1 MFYLTF
7 LSVSYTFN
15 WAGIYE
21 YKQKFIDG
29 FMMTIVISFF
39 ALILS
44 FLIGLFFAYGQSS
57 KVIFLRFFSRFY
69 IEGIRGTPLL
79 VQILI
84 FYYVFAN
91 SLGLENRYVVGVV
104 ILALF
109 SGAYWAVITM
119 GVTLE
124 IAKLVT
130 VSWLYRNWN
139 LDLLPQ
145 SIRAYLLSA
154 VLMLMFITSIG
165 IFGFLSKAHL
175 DTAAPN
181 TGNRLLVKNIE
192 RQIDSEKKAI
202 TGAQKI
208 VDQLDKALDKVIDK
222 DADKGLIERQ
232 KQITERNRANNII
245 TNSSKKITDLSNQK
259 LKYDKDQLAIDKEVG
274 PFKYVAEILFGDAD
288 DGNLDRAVRFIIICL
303 ILVFDPLAVLML
315 VAVNVSIKE
324 YQRNK
329 GIINKEQELEKKIE
343 RLQKKNDTYKEK
355 QGVLLKSIFG
365 ENADQKSLS
374 ELNPDEIKVK
384 LDQIMEIKDEKNT

>member
-1 MFYLTF
+1 MILTILLF
-7 LSVSYTFN
+7 ISGIAVSVV
-15 WAGIYE
+15 G
-21 YKQKFIDG
+21 
-29 FMMTIVISFF
+29 
-39 ALILS
+39 
-44 FLIGLFFAYGQSS
+44 AYYS
-57 KVIFLRFFSRFY
+57 I
-69 IEGIRGTPLL
+69 
-79 VQILI
+79 
-84 FYYVFAN
+84 
-91 SLGLENRYVVGVV
+91 LGLA
-104 ILALF
+104 ALF
-109 SGAYWAVITM
+109 AGAYWAVITM

-208 VDQLDKALDKVIDK
+208 IDQLDTALDKVIDK

-232 KQITERNRANNII
+232 KQTTERNRVNNII
-245 TNSSKKITDLSNQK
+245 ANSSKKITDLSNQK

-324 YQRNK
+324 YQRSK
-329 GIINKEQELEKKIE
+329 GAKNKEEDLEKKIE
-343 RLQKKNDTYKEK
+343 RLQKKNELYKEK

-365 ENADQKSLS
+365 ENADQKSL
-374 ELNPDEIKVK
+374 EQLDPNEIKIK
-384 LDQIMEIKDEKNT
+384 LDQIMEIKDEKNS

>member
-1 MFYLTF
+1 MILTI
-7 LSVSYTFN
+7 LLLISGLAVS
-15 WAGIYE
+15 I
-21 YKQKFIDG
+21 
-29 FMMTIVISFF
+29 
-39 ALILS
+39 
-44 FLIGLFFAYGQSS
+44 IGAYYS
-57 KVIFLRFFSRFY
+57 I
-69 IEGIRGTPLL
+69 
-79 VQILI
+79 
-84 FYYVFAN
+84 
-91 SLGLENRYVVGVV
+91 LGLA
-104 ILALF
+104 ALF
-109 SGAYWAVITM
+109 AGAYWAVVTM
-119 GVTLE
+119 GITLE
-124 IAKLVT
+124 VAKLVT
-130 VSWLYRNWN
+130 VSWLYRNWK

-145 SIRAYLLSA
+145 SIRMYLLSA

-175 DTAAPN
+175 DTSAPN

-192 RQIDSEKKAI
+192 RQIESEKKAI

-232 KQITERNRANNII
+232 KQQNERNRANNII
-245 TNSSKKITDLSNQK
+245 TNSSNKITQLSNQK
-259 LKYDKDQLAIDKEVG
+259 LNYDKNQLAIDKEIG

-288 DGNLDRAVRFIIICL
+288 DGNLDRAVRFVIICL
-303 ILVFDPLAVLML
+303 LFVFDPLAVLML

>member
-1 MFYLTF
+1 MILTILLF
-7 LSVSYTFN
+7 LSGIAVSVV
-15 WAGIYE
+15 G
-21 YKQKFIDG
+21 
-29 FMMTIVISFF
+29 
-39 ALILS
+39 
-44 FLIGLFFAYGQSS
+44 AYYS
-57 KVIFLRFFSRFY
+57 I
-69 IEGIRGTPLL
+69 
-79 VQILI
+79 
-84 FYYVFAN
+84 
-91 SLGLENRYVVGVV
+91 LGLA
-104 ILALF
+104 ALF
-109 SGAYWAVITM
+109 AGAYWAVITM

-202 TGAQKI
+202 EGAQKI

-245 TNSSKKITDLSNQK
+245 ANSSKKITDLSNQK

-324 YQRNK
+324 YQRSK
-329 GIINKEQELEKKIE
+329 GIKNKEEDLEKKIE

>member
-1 MFYLTF
+1 
-7 LSVSYTFN
+7 
-15 WAGIYE
+15 
-21 YKQKFIDG
+21 
-29 FMMTIVISFF
+29 
-39 ALILS
+39 
-44 FLIGLFFAYGQSS
+44 
-57 KVIFLRFFSRFY
+57 
-69 IEGIRGTPLL
+69 
-79 VQILI
+79 
-84 FYYVFAN
+84 
-91 SLGLENRYVVGVV
+91 
-104 ILALF
+104 
-109 SGAYWAVITM
+109 M

-124 IAKLVT
+124 VAKLVT

-208 VDQLDKALDKVIDK
+208 IDQLDTALDKVIDK

-232 KQITERNRANNII
+232 KQTTERNRVNNII
-245 TNSSKKITDLSNQK
+245 ANSSKKITDLSNQK

-324 YQRNK
+324 YQRSKNLV
-329 GIINKEQELEKKIE
+329 NKEETLEQQIE
-343 RLQKKNDTYKEK
+343 RLKKRNESLRDKERDYKAFVQKLGAKE
-355 QGVLLKSIFG
+355 LSDL
-365 ENADQKSLS
+365 NA
-374 ELNPDEIKVK
+374 DEIKVK
-384 LDQIMEIKDEKNT
+384 LDQIYDWNEKKGKDDKNT

>member
-1 MFYLTF
+1 MILTILLF
-7 LSVSYTFN
+7 ISGIAVSVV
-15 WAGIYE
+15 G
-21 YKQKFIDG
+21 
-29 FMMTIVISFF
+29 
-39 ALILS
+39 
-44 FLIGLFFAYGQSS
+44 AYYS
-57 KVIFLRFFSRFY
+57 I
-69 IEGIRGTPLL
+69 
-79 VQILI
+79 
-84 FYYVFAN
+84 
-91 SLGLENRYVVGVV
+91 LGLA
-104 ILALF
+104 ALF
-109 SGAYWAVITM
+109 AGAYWAVITM

-145 SIRAYLLSA
+145 SIRAYLLSS

-232 KQITERNRANNII
+232 KQTTERNKVNNII
-245 TNSSKKITDLSNQK
+245 ANSSKKITDLSNQK

-329 GIINKEQELEKKIE
+329 GIKNKEEDLEKKIE
-343 RLQKKNDTYKEK
+343 RLQKKNEVYKEK

-365 ENADQKSLS
+365 DNADQKSLA
-374 ELNPDEIKVK
+374 ELDPDEIKVK
-384 LDQIMEIKDEKNT
+384 LDQILEIKDEKNS

>member
-1 MFYLTF
+1 MILTILLF
-7 LSVSYTFN
+7 LSGIAVSVV
-15 WAGIYE
+15 G
-21 YKQKFIDG
+21 
-29 FMMTIVISFF
+29 
-39 ALILS
+39 
-44 FLIGLFFAYGQSS
+44 AYYS
-57 KVIFLRFFSRFY
+57 I
-69 IEGIRGTPLL
+69 
-79 VQILI
+79 
-84 FYYVFAN
+84 
-91 SLGLENRYVVGVV
+91 LGLA
-104 ILALF
+104 ALF
-109 SGAYWAVITM
+109 AGAYWAVITM

-202 TGAQKI
+202 EGAQKI

-245 TNSSKKITDLSNQK
+245 ANSSKKITDLSNQK

-324 YQRNK
+324 YQRSK
-329 GIINKEQELEKKIE
+329 GEKNKEEDLEKKIE
-343 RLQKKNDTYKEK
+343 RLQKKNELYKEK

-365 ENADQKSLS
+365 ENADQKSL
-374 ELNPDEIKVK
+374 EQLDPNEIKIK
-384 LDQIMEIKDEKNT
+384 LDQIMEIKDEKNS

>member
-1 MFYLTF
+1 MILTILLF
-7 LSVSYTFN
+7 ISGIAVSVV
-15 WAGIYE
+15 G
-21 YKQKFIDG
+21 
-29 FMMTIVISFF
+29 
-39 ALILS
+39 
-44 FLIGLFFAYGQSS
+44 AYYS
-57 KVIFLRFFSRFY
+57 I
-69 IEGIRGTPLL
+69 
-79 VQILI
+79 
-84 FYYVFAN
+84 
-91 SLGLENRYVVGVV
+91 LGLA
-104 ILALF
+104 ALF
-109 SGAYWAVITM
+109 AGAYWAVITM

-124 IAKLVT
+124 VAKLVT

-175 DTAAPN
+175 DTSAPN

-202 TGAQKI
+202 AGAQKI

-232 KQITERNRANNII
+232 KQQNDRNRANNII
-245 TNSSKKITDLSNQK
+245 TNSSNKITQLSNQK
-259 LKYDKDQLAIDKEVG
+259 LNYDKNQLAIDKEIG

-288 DGNLDRAVRFIIICL
+288 DGNLDRAVRFVIICL
-303 ILVFDPLAVLML
+303 LFVFDPLAVLML

-329 GIINKEQELEKKIE
+329 KVINKEETMEQQIE
-343 RLQKKNDTYKEK
+343 RLKKRNETLKDKERDYKAFVQKLGAKE
-355 QGVLLKSIFG
+355 
-365 ENADQKSLS
+365 LS
-374 ELNPDEIKVK
+374 DLDADEIKVK
-384 LDQIMEIKDEKNT
+384 LDQIYDWNEKKGKNEKDV

>member
-1 MFYLTF
+1 MILTILLF
-7 LSVSYTFN
+7 ISGIAVSVV
-15 WAGIYE
+15 G
-21 YKQKFIDG
+21 
-29 FMMTIVISFF
+29 
-39 ALILS
+39 
-44 FLIGLFFAYGQSS
+44 AYYS
-57 KVIFLRFFSRFY
+57 I
-69 IEGIRGTPLL
+69 
-79 VQILI
+79 
-84 FYYVFAN
+84 
-91 SLGLENRYVVGVV
+91 LGLA
-104 ILALF
+104 ALF
-109 SGAYWAVITM
+109 AGAYWAVITM

-124 IAKLVT
+124 VAKLVT

-208 VDQLDKALDKVIDK
+208 IDQLDTALDKVIDK

-232 KQITERNRANNII
+232 KQTTERNRVNNII
-245 TNSSKKITDLSNQK
+245 ANSSKKITDLSNQK

-329 GIINKEQELEKKIE
+329 KLLNLNKEETLEQQVE
-343 RLQKKNDTYKEK
+343 RLKKRNESLKDKERDYKTFVQKLGAKE
-355 QGVLLKSIFG
+355 LSDL
-365 ENADQKSLS
+365 NA
-374 ELNPDEIKVK
+374 DEIKVK
-384 LDQIMEIKDEKNT
+384 LDQIYDWNEKKGKDDKNT

>member
-1 MFYLTF
+1 MILTI
-7 LSVSYTFN
+7 LLLISGLAVS
-15 WAGIYE
+15 I
-21 YKQKFIDG
+21 
-29 FMMTIVISFF
+29 
-39 ALILS
+39 
-44 FLIGLFFAYGQSS
+44 IGAYYS
-57 KVIFLRFFSRFY
+57 I
-69 IEGIRGTPLL
+69 
-79 VQILI
+79 
-84 FYYVFAN
+84 
-91 SLGLENRYVVGVV
+91 LGLA
-104 ILALF
+104 ALF
-109 SGAYWAVITM
+109 AGAYWAVVTM
-119 GVTLE
+119 GITLE
-124 IAKLVT
+124 VAKLVT
-130 VSWLYRNWN
+130 VSWLYRNWK

-145 SIRAYLLSA
+145 SIRMYLLSA

-208 VDQLDKALDKVIDK
+208 IDQLDTALDKVIDK

-232 KQITERNRANNII
+232 KQTTERNRVNNII
-245 TNSSKKITDLSNQK
+245 ANSSKKITDLSNQK

-384 LDQIMEIKDEKNT
+384 LDQIMEIKDEKNS

>member
-1 MFYLTF
+1 MILTI
-7 LSVSYTFN
+7 LLLISGLAVS
-15 WAGIYE
+15 I
-21 YKQKFIDG
+21 
-29 FMMTIVISFF
+29 
-39 ALILS
+39 
-44 FLIGLFFAYGQSS
+44 IGAYYS
-57 KVIFLRFFSRFY
+57 I
-69 IEGIRGTPLL
+69 
-79 VQILI
+79 
-84 FYYVFAN
+84 
-91 SLGLENRYVVGVV
+91 LGLA
-104 ILALF
+104 ALF
-109 SGAYWAVITM
+109 AGAYWAVVTM
-119 GVTLE
+119 GITLE

-130 VSWLYRNWN
+130 VSWLYRNWK

-145 SIRAYLLSA
+145 SIRMYLLSA

-208 VDQLDKALDKVIDK
+208 IDQLDTALDKVIDK

-232 KQITERNRANNII
+232 KQTTERNRVNNII
-245 TNSSKKITDLSNQK
+245 ANSSKKITDLSNQK

-324 YQRNK
+324 YQRSK
-329 GIINKEQELEKKIE
+329 GIVNKEETLEQQIE
-343 RLQKKNDTYKEK
+343 RLKKRNESLRDKERDYKAFVQKLGAKE
-355 QGVLLKSIFG
+355 LSDL
-365 ENADQKSLS
+365 NA
-374 ELNPDEIKVK
+374 DEIKVK
-384 LDQIMEIKDEKNT
+384 LDQIYDWNEKKGKDDKNT

>member
-1 MFYLTF
+1 MILTILLF
-7 LSVSYTFN
+7 ISGIAVSVV
-15 WAGIYE
+15 G
-21 YKQKFIDG
+21 
-29 FMMTIVISFF
+29 
-39 ALILS
+39 
-44 FLIGLFFAYGQSS
+44 AYYS
-57 KVIFLRFFSRFY
+57 I
-69 IEGIRGTPLL
+69 
-79 VQILI
+79 
-84 FYYVFAN
+84 
-91 SLGLENRYVVGVV
+91 LGLA
-104 ILALF
+104 ALF
-109 SGAYWAVITM
+109 AGAYWAVITM

-175 DTAAPN
+175 DTATPN

-202 TGAQKI
+202 EGAQKI

-245 TNSSKKITDLSNQK
+245 ANSSKKITDLSNQK

-324 YQRNK
+324 YQRSK
-329 GIINKEQELEKKIE
+329 GIKNKEEDLEKKIE

>member
-1 MFYLTF
+1 MILTILLF
-7 LSVSYTFN
+7 LSGIAVSVV
-15 WAGIYE
+15 G
-21 YKQKFIDG
+21 
-29 FMMTIVISFF
+29 
-39 ALILS
+39 
-44 FLIGLFFAYGQSS
+44 AYYS
-57 KVIFLRFFSRFY
+57 I
-69 IEGIRGTPLL
+69 
-79 VQILI
+79 
-84 FYYVFAN
+84 
-91 SLGLENRYVVGVV
+91 LGLA
-104 ILALF
+104 ALF
-109 SGAYWAVITM
+109 AGAYWAVITM

-202 TGAQKI
+202 EGAQKI

-245 TNSSKKITDLSNQK
+245 ANSSKKITDLSNQK

-329 GIINKEQELEKKIE
+329 SVKNKEEDLEKKIE
-343 RLQKKNDTYKEK
+343 RLQKKNDVYKEK

-365 ENADQKSLS
+365 DNADQKSLA

-384 LDQIMEIKDEKNT
+384 LDQIMEMKDEKNT

>member
-1 MFYLTF
+1 MILTILLF
-7 LSVSYTFN
+7 ISGIAVSVV
-15 WAGIYE
+15 G
-21 YKQKFIDG
+21 
-29 FMMTIVISFF
+29 
-39 ALILS
+39 
-44 FLIGLFFAYGQSS
+44 AYYS
-57 KVIFLRFFSRFY
+57 I
-69 IEGIRGTPLL
+69 
-79 VQILI
+79 
-84 FYYVFAN
+84 
-91 SLGLENRYVVGVV
+91 LGLA
-104 ILALF
+104 ALF
-109 SGAYWAVITM
+109 AGAYWAVITM

-124 IAKLVT
+124 VAKLVT

-192 RQIDSEKKAI
+192 RQIDTEKKAI

-208 VDQLDKALDKVIDK
+208 IDQLDTALDKVIDK

-232 KQITERNRANNII
+232 KQTNERNRVNNII
-245 TNSSKKITDLSNQK
+245 ANSSKKITDLSNQK

>member
-1 MFYLTF
+1 MILTI
-7 LSVSYTFN
+7 LLLISGLAVS
-15 WAGIYE
+15 
-21 YKQKFIDG
+21 FIG
-29 FMMTIVISFF
+29 
-39 ALILS
+39 
-44 FLIGLFFAYGQSS
+44 AYYS
-57 KVIFLRFFSRFY
+57 I
-69 IEGIRGTPLL
+69 
-79 VQILI
+79 
-84 FYYVFAN
+84 
-91 SLGLENRYVVGVV
+91 LGLA
-104 ILALF
+104 ALF
-109 SGAYWAVITM
+109 AGAYWAVVTM
-119 GVTLE
+119 GITLE
-124 IAKLVT
+124 VAKLVT
-130 VSWLYRNWN
+130 VSWLYRNWK

-145 SIRAYLLSA
+145 SIRMYLLSA

-175 DTAAPN
+175 DTSAPN

-192 RQIDSEKKAI
+192 RQIESEKKAI
-202 TGAQKI
+202 AGAQKI

-245 TNSSKKITDLSNQK
+245 ANSSKKITDLSNQK

-329 GIINKEQELEKKIE
+329 GVKNKEEELEKKIE
-343 RLQKKNDTYKEK
+343 RLQKKNEVYKEK

-365 ENADQKSLS
+365 DNADQKTLS
-374 ELNPDEIKVK
+374 ELDPDEIKVK
-384 LDQIMEIKDEKNT
+384 LDQILEIKDEKNT

>member
-1 MFYLTF
+1 MILTILLF
-7 LSVSYTFN
+7 ISGIAVSVV
-15 WAGIYE
+15 G
-21 YKQKFIDG
+21 
-29 FMMTIVISFF
+29 
-39 ALILS
+39 
-44 FLIGLFFAYGQSS
+44 AYYS
-57 KVIFLRFFSRFY
+57 I
-69 IEGIRGTPLL
+69 
-79 VQILI
+79 
-84 FYYVFAN
+84 
-91 SLGLENRYVVGVV
+91 LGLA
-104 ILALF
+104 ALF
-109 SGAYWAVITM
+109 AGAYWAVITM

-202 TGAQKI
+202 EGAQKI

-245 TNSSKKITDLSNQK
+245 ANSSKKITDLSNQK

-329 GIINKEQELEKKIE
+329 KLLNLNKEETLEQQVE
-343 RLQKKNDTYKEK
+343 RLKKRNESLKDKERDYKTFVQKLGAKE
-355 QGVLLKSIFG
+355 LSDL
-365 ENADQKSLS
+365 NA
-374 ELNPDEIKVK
+374 DEIKVK
-384 LDQIMEIKDEKNT
+384 LDQIYDWNEKKGKNEKDV

>member
-1 MFYLTF
+1 MILTILLF
-7 LSVSYTFN
+7 LSGIAVSVV
-15 WAGIYE
+15 G
-21 YKQKFIDG
+21 
-29 FMMTIVISFF
+29 
-39 ALILS
+39 
-44 FLIGLFFAYGQSS
+44 AYYS
-57 KVIFLRFFSRFY
+57 I
-69 IEGIRGTPLL
+69 
-79 VQILI
+79 
-84 FYYVFAN
+84 
-91 SLGLENRYVVGVV
+91 LGLA
-104 ILALF
+104 ALF
-109 SGAYWAVITM
+109 AGAYWAVITM

-202 TGAQKI
+202 EGAQKI

-245 TNSSKKITDLSNQK
+245 ANSSKKITDLSNQK

-324 YQRNK
+324 YQRSKNLV
-329 GIINKEQELEKKIE
+329 NKEETLEQQVE
-343 RLQKKNDTYKEK
+343 RLKKRNESLRDKERDYKAFVQKLGAKE
-355 QGVLLKSIFG
+355 
-365 ENADQKSLS
+365 LS
-374 ELNPDEIKVK
+374 DLDADEIKVK
-384 LDQIMEIKDEKNT
+384 LDQIYDWNEKKGKDDKNT

>member
-1 MFYLTF
+1 MILTILLF
-7 LSVSYTFN
+7 LSGIAVSVV
-15 WAGIYE
+15 G
-21 YKQKFIDG
+21 
-29 FMMTIVISFF
+29 
-39 ALILS
+39 
-44 FLIGLFFAYGQSS
+44 AYYS
-57 KVIFLRFFSRFY
+57 I
-69 IEGIRGTPLL
+69 
-79 VQILI
+79 
-84 FYYVFAN
+84 
-91 SLGLENRYVVGVV
+91 LGLA
-104 ILALF
+104 ALF
-109 SGAYWAVITM
+109 AGAYWAVITM

-145 SIRAYLLSA
+145 SIRAYLLSS

-202 TGAQKI
+202 EGAQKI

-232 KQITERNRANNII
+232 KQQNERNRANNII
-245 TNSSKKITDLSNQK
+245 TSSSNKITQLSNQK
-259 LKYDKDQLAIDKEVG
+259 LNYDKNQLSIDKEIG

>member
-1 MFYLTF
+1 MILTILLF
-7 LSVSYTFN
+7 LSGIAVSVV
-15 WAGIYE
+15 G
-21 YKQKFIDG
+21 
-29 FMMTIVISFF
+29 
-39 ALILS
+39 
-44 FLIGLFFAYGQSS
+44 AYYS
-57 KVIFLRFFSRFY
+57 I
-69 IEGIRGTPLL
+69 
-79 VQILI
+79 
-84 FYYVFAN
+84 
-91 SLGLENRYVVGVV
+91 LGLA
-104 ILALF
+104 ALF
-109 SGAYWAVITM
+109 AGAYWAVITM

-202 TGAQKI
+202 EGAQKI

-245 TNSSKKITDLSNQK
+245 ANSSKKITDLSNQK

-324 YQRNK
+324 YQRSKNL
-329 GIINKEQELEKKIE
+329 GNKEETLEQQVE
-343 RLQKKNDTYKEK
+343 RLKKRNESLRDKERDYKAFVQKLGAKE
-355 QGVLLKSIFG
+355 
-365 ENADQKSLS
+365 LS
-374 ELNPDEIKVK
+374 DLDADEIKVK
-384 LDQIMEIKDEKNT
+384 LDQIYDWNEKKGKDDKNT

>member
-1 MFYLTF
+1 MILTILLF
-7 LSVSYTFN
+7 ISGIAVSVV
-15 WAGIYE
+15 G
-21 YKQKFIDG
+21 
-29 FMMTIVISFF
+29 
-39 ALILS
+39 
-44 FLIGLFFAYGQSS
+44 AYYS
-57 KVIFLRFFSRFY
+57 I
-69 IEGIRGTPLL
+69 
-79 VQILI
+79 
-84 FYYVFAN
+84 
-91 SLGLENRYVVGVV
+91 LGLA
-104 ILALF
+104 ALF
-109 SGAYWAVITM
+109 AGAYWAVITM

-202 TGAQKI
+202 EGAQKI

-245 TNSSKKITDLSNQK
+245 ANSSKKITDLSNQK

-329 GIINKEQELEKKIE
+329 GTKNKEEDLEKKIE
-343 RLQKKNDTYKEK
+343 RLQKKNDLYKEK

-365 ENADQKSLS
+365 ENADQKSL
-374 ELNPDEIKVK
+374 EQLDPNEIKIK

>member
-1 MFYLTF
+1 MILTILLF
-7 LSVSYTFN
+7 ISGIAVS
-15 WAGIYE
+15 I
-21 YKQKFIDG
+21 
-29 FMMTIVISFF
+29 
-39 ALILS
+39 
-44 FLIGLFFAYGQSS
+44 IGAYYS
-57 KVIFLRFFSRFY
+57 I
-69 IEGIRGTPLL
+69 
-79 VQILI
+79 
-84 FYYVFAN
+84 
-91 SLGLENRYVVGVV
+91 LGLA
-104 ILALF
+104 ALF
-109 SGAYWAVITM
+109 AGAYWAVVTM
-119 GVTLE
+119 GITLE
-124 IAKLVT
+124 VAKLVT
-130 VSWLYRNWN
+130 VSWLYRNWK

-145 SIRAYLLSA
+145 SIRMYLLSA

-175 DTAAPN
+175 DTSAPN

-192 RQIDSEKKAI
+192 RQIESEKKAI
-202 TGAQKI
+202 AGAQKV

-222 DADKGLIERQ
+222 DADKGLVERQ
-232 KQITERNRANNII
+232 KQQNERNRANNII
-245 TNSSKKITDLSNQK
+245 TTSSNKITQLSNQK
-259 LKYDKDQLAIDKEVG
+259 LNYDKNQLAIDKEVG

-324 YQRNK
+324 YQRSK
-329 GIINKEQELEKKIE
+329 GIKNKEEDLEKKIE

-384 LDQIMEIKDEKNT
+384 LDQIMEIKDEKNS